1 MCSRKK
7 KPHHKFFAPQ
17 ICVHRAYRLVNIYVY
32 CCFFVIFDT
41 PSTPLQVSFFFLIIF
56 AIRFSF
62 FLFFFFS
69 NPPLLSTRR
78 HPYKRVERETRVV
91 FVSAYLPVCLFDLFV
106 RIEHGNV
113 WTYYARRRI
122 TLPFQLILSPSFFFC
137 FFFVFFF
144 CT

>member
-62 FLFFFFS
+62 FLFFFFLIHRFCRRDVT
-69 NPPLLSTRR
+69 PTRGWS
-78 HPYKRVERETRVV
+78 ERLASSSFRRTYPSVFSIYS
-91 FVSAYLPVCLFDLFV
+91 FVSNTETF
-106 RIEHGNV
+106 E
-113 WTYYARRRI
+113 RI
-122 TLPFQLILSPSFFFC
+122 TLDDG
-137 FFFVFFF
+137 
-144 CT
+144 